1 MFTKYYIKT
10 IKTMTTYE
18 GEVMDF
24 GEEYVNVEKSL
35 QRGKIYDTTSSDC
48 GSSFSTMEDAVEAIS
63 TLSSIEVYE
72 IKGEFMVLEATKL
85 GTVKHSLKV
94 DTINYEYANMSG
106 YSDVKPFEIVR
117 VVSDKTI
124 EIREMDAE
132 KGEWKPEF
140 IAGGFAGHCVNQDD
154 QVWNFKSNETN
165 PVIRARRNKN
175 GWKSSYGNHILS
187 TEPVKFHDYNF

>member
-1 MFTKYYIKT
+1 MFTKFYIKT

-24 GEEYVNVEKSL
+24 GEEFVNVEKSL
-35 QRGKIYDTTSSDC
+35 ERGKIYDSTSAER
-48 GSSFSTMEDAVEAIS
+48 GSCFSTEKDALEAIS

-72 IKGEFMVLEATKL
+72 IKGEFMTLEATKL

-117 VVSDKTI
+117 VISDKTI

-132 KGEWKPEF
+132 KGDWKPEF
-140 IAGGFAGHCVNQDD
+140 IAGGFAGRCVNQDD
-154 QVWNFKSNETN
+154 QVWNIKSNEAN
-165 PVIRARRNKN
+165 PVIRARRNKD
-175 GWKSSYGNHILS
+175 GWKSSYGKHFLS
-187 TEPVKFHDYNF
+187 TQPSKFHDYNF